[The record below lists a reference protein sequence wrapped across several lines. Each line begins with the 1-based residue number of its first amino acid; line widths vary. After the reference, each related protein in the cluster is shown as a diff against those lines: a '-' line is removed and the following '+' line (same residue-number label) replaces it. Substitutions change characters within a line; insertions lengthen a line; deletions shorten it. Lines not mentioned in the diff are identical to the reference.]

1 MAIKH
6 KKTANVND
14 WTQAQL
20 DSIIAGNPAPLPP
33 PGTVLNDVVLPKH
46 DWNDDHTITGDVDFG
61 GFKATDLSD
70 PLGAQDAATK
80 NYVDSH
86 SVGTLN
92 GLSGVINLTS
102 TGSTVTITEVGN
114 DINLESSGGTN
125 YWAASDDDIHNN
137 NIGGVGIGQ
146 SAPTAQLH
154 ITPLVTLPTNFN
166 SGITIGVTTGFS
178 FGTGDR
184 AFALYGENSSVPIF
198 TPVVNGGF
206 TEPPSTDYNPQ
217 APTSVAFDFSGTG
230 YQASGY
236 DFDYLVWALY
246 GGSTQISLG
255 NADTGSTGTDPS
267 DGSFYNVNAS
277 WTAPVGTAPDAYL
290 VQCTGSNPNSGLYQ
304 VIGFGSGPSFVDN
317 GGGWTSSASYGT
329 LLYDINLTWVAAPS
343 LIDNYVVVDASTGQ
357 GIIADNVTSAVCD
370 GTWGA
375 APPTNPNGKVN
386 GFQNDGNY
394 TQVDP
399 FFSINGVGYNW
410 PATQQS
416 GVFQSDGATP
426 ANIAISPLQA
436 SSLLATT
443 GQILFGQAGF
453 VIQSSKLSYDD
464 TSLKLGSTG
473 NSTVD
478 FGIFRFSDG
487 ASSGTLN
494 NYGTQGISNL
504 VFAFPVTITGFAQ
517 GFNGKFLIVNNTN
530 GVTYK
535 NNSGS
540 SSSGNKIVT
549 PNGGDYTPTTTYSI
563 WLYNGSSDFWEA
575 WSPDFTQV
583 ANTWAKNQTYADGVN
598 EVYGTTI
605 GTKHGTAINQKQG
618 FFNATP
624 IVQPTGSIKTALT
637 NLGLVGSP
645 TIPASDIS
653 SGAALTKTDDTN
665 VTMTLGGTPS
675 TALLTAASMALG
687 WTGTLSVARGGTGAG
702 TLVGAGI
709 PSVITNVQSAN
720 QSADISSTNFVGAN
734 VAGLYRVHYSLE
746 DTTADVTA
754 GAVTLTIAYTAAA
767 GAITVPSAA
776 LVLTGVG
783 LTQGTIFVQLSS
795 GSISYSTTHTGLFGT
810 AKYALYMTVE
820 RLI

>member
-1 MAIKH
+1 MVHKSTVFIQGSGGGGTVTEIDTGTGLTGGPITTTGAISIADN
-6 KKTANVND
+6 TAN
-14 WTQAQL
+14 TL
-20 DSIIAGNPAPLPP
+20 AGFDNAGVFGVVT
-33 PGTVLNDVVLPKH
+33 PGT
-46 DWNDDHTITGDVDFG
+46 
-61 GFKATDLSD
+61 
-70 PLGAQDAATK
+70 
-80 NYVDSH
+80 
-86 SVGTLN
+86 
-92 GLSGVINLTS
+92 NLTLLGGVLDA
-102 TGSTVTITEVGN
+102 TGG
-114 DINLESSGGTN
+114 GGTN
-125 YWAASDDDIHNN
+125 YWTASGDDIHNN
-137 NIGGVGIGQ
+137 NVGGVGVGQ
-146 SAPTAQLH
+146 PAPLAQLH
-154 ITPLVTLPTNFN
+154 VSPLVTLPTNFT
-166 SGITIGVTTGFS
+166 SSIIIGVATGFS
-178 FGTGDR
+178 FGSGDR
-184 AFALYGENSSVPIF
+184 AFALYGENSSIPVF

-277 WTAPVGTAPDAYL
+277 WTAPVGPAPDAYL

-304 VIGFGSGPSFVDN
+304 VIGFGSGTSFVDN

-329 LLYDINLTWVAAPS
+329 LLYDISLTWAAAPS
-343 LIDNYVVVDASTGQ
+343 LIDNYVVVDGSTGQ
-357 GIIADNVTSAVCD
+357 GIIAGNVTSAICD

-375 APPTNPNGKVN
+375 SPPTAPTGQVH
-386 GFQNDGNY
+386 GIQNDGDY
-394 TQVDP
+394 TQAGP
-399 FFSINGVGYNW
+399 SFSMNGVGYNW
-410 PATQQS
+410 PATQQP
-416 GVFQSDGATP
+416 GVFQSDGASP

-464 TSLKLGSTG
+464 TSLKLGTTG

-494 NYGTQGISNL
+494 NFLTGGISNL
-504 VFAFPVTITGFAQ
+504 IFAFSVIITGFAG

-535 NNSGS
+535 NNNSGS
-540 SSSGNKIVT
+540 SGGNKILT
-549 PNGGDYTPTTTYSI
+549 PNGADYTPTSVYSFL
-563 WLYNGSSDFWEA
+563 LYNNSSGFWEFVN
-575 WSPDFTQV
+575 PDYTQV

-598 EVYGTTI
+598 EVYGTAT
-605 GTKHGTAINQKQG
+605 GTKHGTATNQKQG

-645 TIPASDIS
+645 TIPASDVS
-653 SGAALTKTDDTN
+653 SGAALTKTDDAN

-702 TLVGAGI
+702 TLTGAGI
-709 PSVITNVQSAN
+709 PITA
-720 QSADISSTNFVGAN
+720 SADLTSQTAAVSSVVAVTAPNDAASHTYQVGAYLTISSVLTDVIQVQVTYTDETSASRTQIFSTIGTTPAVSLSAVGFYNFASFN
-734 VAGLYRVHYSLE
+734 IRAKFN
-746 DTTADVTA
+746 T
-754 GAVTLTIAYTAAA
+754 
-767 GAITVPSAA
+767 AITI
-776 LVLTGVG
+776 LTVLTTGVG
-783 LTQGTIFVQLSS
+783 SINYDVGGTIQ
-795 GSISYSTTHTGLFGT
+795 
-810 AKYALYMTVE
+810 
-820 RLI
+820 RLN